1 MAMEENIQTGILK
14 ILQSAKSGLQME
26 EISEQLKLTRH
37 TVAKYL
43 EVLRAEG
50 KIHYNKI
57 GRTKLWTD
65 VSASIT
71 TRFLGLDDLEEIL
84 RIQQRIVGEQQA
96 DNSEKLASLKDTTVY
111 HLQHGDPMMS
121 LGAEIDGKLVGFVI
135 GEVRRWEFGRS
146 EMIGWIL
153 ILGVNPEYQGMGV
166 GRKLGS
172 MLLDHFRK
180 KNVRKIQTLVE
191 WHDGELISYF
201 KSLGFG
207 LLQMLPLEK
216 EI

>member
-1 MAMEENIQTGILK
+1 MEENIQTGILK

-26 EISEQLKLTRH
+26 ELSERLNLTRH

-65 VSASIT
+65 VSAAVNI
-71 TRFLGLDDLEEIL
+71 RFLGMDDLDDIL
-84 RIQQRIVGEQQA
+84 RIQQRIVGDQQSE
-96 DNSEKLASLKDTTVY
+96 NSEKLASLKDTTVY
-111 HLQHGDPMMS
+111 HLERGDPLMN

-135 GEVRRWEFGRS
+135 AEVRRWEFGRS
-146 EMIGWIL
+146 DMIGWIL
-153 ILGVNPEYQGMGV
+153 ILGVDTEYQGMGA

-172 MLLDHFRK
+172 TLLEHFRK
-180 KNVRKIQTLVE
+180 KSVKKIQTLVE

-201 KSLGFG
+201 KSLGFN
-207 LLQMLPLEK
+207 LLPMLPLEK